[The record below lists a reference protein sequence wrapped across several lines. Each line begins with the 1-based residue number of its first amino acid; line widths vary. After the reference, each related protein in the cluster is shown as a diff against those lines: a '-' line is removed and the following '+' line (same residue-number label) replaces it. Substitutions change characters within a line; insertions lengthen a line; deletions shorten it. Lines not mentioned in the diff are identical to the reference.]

1 MIIWQLLMIVQGC
14 TRMNKKKKAQIKMG
28 ESIIILFIF
37 FILVVF
43 GLVFYASISKYT
55 SGRDAVE
62 AEEMNVENIQ
72 KELRFLS
79 EIQCTES
86 GNTRFD
92 CYDIGKI
99 IATQEAIQTH
109 YDYYAQ
115 NVFLQTNISFIEV
128 FPGNEEW
135 SLYEPGFTED
145 DMLNIKGGSAFQ
157 IPVTLFHPID
167 DTYNFGYV
175 SIMVYKYG

>member
-1 MIIWQLLMIVQGC
+1 MIVQGC
-14 TRMNKKKKAQIKMG
+14 IKMNRKAQIKMG

-55 SGRDAVE
+55 SGQAAVE

-72 KELRFLS
+72 KEIRFLS

-99 IATQEAIQTH
+99 IATQEAIQEH

-115 NVFLQTNISFIEV
+115 NVFLQTNISFVEV
-128 FPGNEEW
+128 FPNNDEW
-135 SLYEPGFTED
+135 ILYELIFTED
-145 DMLNIKGGSAFQ
+145 NMMNVKGGSAFQ
-157 IPVTLFHPID
+157 IPVTLFDPIE

>member
-1 MIIWQLLMIVQGC
+1 
-14 TRMNKKKKAQIKMG
+14 MNRKSQIKMG

-55 SGRDAVE
+55 SGQAAVE

-72 KELRFLS
+72 KEIRFLS

-99 IATQEAIQTH
+99 IATQEAIQEH

-115 NVFLQTNISFIEV
+115 NVFLQTNISFVEV
-128 FPGNEEW
+128 FPNNDEW
-135 SLYEPGFTED
+135 ILYELIFTED
-145 DMLNIKGGSAFQ
+145 NMMNVKGGSAFQ
-157 IPVTLFHPID
+157 IPVTLFDPIE

>member
-1 MIIWQLLMIVQGC
+1 MD
-14 TRMNKKKKAQIKMG
+14 KKRKAQIKMG

-55 SGRDAVE
+55 SGKAAVE

-99 IATQEAIQTH
+99 IATQESIQEN

-115 NVFLQTNISFIEV
+115 TVFLQTNISFMEV
-128 FPGNEEW
+128 FPGSEEW
-135 SLYEPGFTED
+135 GLYEPVFTED
-145 DMLNIKGGSAFQ
+145 NLMNVKGGSAFQ
-157 IPVTLFHPID
+157 IPVTLFDPIED
-167 DTYNFGYV
+167 RYNFGYV